1 MDDFQKM
8 TSKRE
13 QDNQNQNHIE
23 GTAREIFDTEPEQTQ
38 KTQANQTTQAEPKE
52 QTTQNNQQTQMNQQQ
67 QTQVNKQETYYKEA
81 VKKPKKK
88 KTQWGKFVAG
98 TLIVS
103 IAGGASIGGSYALM
117 QDALADNHAIMQV
130 PVTQTQT
137 ASVAQPV
144 ATVSKSTG
152 DTYSAV
158 EIIKAVKPTVVSI
171 STQVV
176 SETQYFGTFK
186 VPYEAKGMGSG
197 VVFYSDDDRVAIA
210 TNNHVIEDATSI
222 FVTIGE
228 GEDEVSVPAK
238 VVGTKSEADL
248 AVITISWD
256 DLTKEGIKTVHVAQ
270 FGDSDALEVGDPV
283 IAIGNA
289 MGMGISATDGIIS
302 MTEQSIIIEES
313 ELAVLQ
319 TSAAINSGNSG
330 GALVNAA
337 GEVIGINTAKYNS
350 SNAEGMGYAIPSNEI
365 VPTIETLLLNGTQP
379 KPFVGIT
386 GTSITAENA
395 ALYRLPVGALI
406 MEVTE
411 GGPADK
417 AGMEVGDIVTQF
429 NGQTVLNMEV
439 FIELVSN
446 SEVGKEVEICV
457 LRNGNEAH
465 DLKIVIGDKNQLS

>member
-8 TSKRE
+8 TSKKE
-13 QDNQNQNHIE
+13 QENHIE
-23 GTAREIFDTEPEQTQ
+23 GTAREILDTEPERS
-38 KTQANQTTQAEPKE
+38 KARPIEP
-52 QTTQNNQQTQMNQQQ
+52 NQQPQMNQQQ
-67 QTQVNKQETYYKEA
+67 QTQANKQETYYKEA

-103 IAGGASIGGSYALM
+103 IAGGASIGGSYALV
-117 QDALADNHAIMQV
+117 QDALTDNHAIMQV
-130 PVTQTQT
+130 PVTQT
-137 ASVAQPV
+137 APIAQPV

-228 GEDEVSVPAK
+228 GEEEVSVPAK

-256 DLTKEGIKTVHVAQ
+256 DLAKEGIKTVHVAQ
-270 FGDSDALEVGDPV
+270 FGDSDDLEVGDPV

-330 GALVNAA
+330 GALVNAS

-411 GGPADK
+411 DGPADK

-439 FIELVSN
+439 FIELVSS

-457 LRNGNEAH
+457 LRNGNEAY
-465 DLKIVIGDKNQLS
+465 DLKIVIGDKNNLS